1 MTTDQHPTHPNRRL
15 RHALLP
21 AAFGLLVL
29 GATACDVGDGS
40 TAHPATADV
49 DGAWKCI
56 DGPDAARALG
66 TVTNH
71 SSGSSTYFLTISFG
85 DGEEASATA
94 EDVEPGETRA
104 IEVVDHHID
113 DVDDCEVTSVDRFSA

>member
-1 MTTDQHPTHPNRRL
+1 MTNQHHPTHPDRRL

-40 TAHPATADV
+40 STHPASADV
-49 DGAWKCI
+49 DDSWKCV

-94 EDVEPGETRA
+94 EDVEAGETRQV
-104 IEVVDHHID
+104 EVVDH
-113 DVDDCEVTSVDRFSA
+113 DVDDVEDCRVTAVDRFSA